1 MLRNQW
7 RPVSRN
13 LHIFRAL
20 GGSQVKEKLRS
31 FEHSSIVLH
40 KTSKEMERLNKKK
53 LMKLKKLRKTAY
65 SKQQAIDILSK
76 KHGFADKDSREIEL
90 GPTSLSDLKFMSTTR
105 DRRMLYTILGVNGE
119 QLRDSKLVK
128 EDAEKFL
135 KRGQVEKAV
144 FLARL
149 AKKKGAAAMNS
160 IMEYYLHD
168 LQYPQSAVKMYN
180 WRKKWGIPANEY
192 TNTILFKG
200 LARQSQHISRAT
212 GEFITKVVNRSIER
226 EELSQIEF
234 NAALGALANCTDVTL
249 AFELFDRKLK
259 GVRRDAISYL
269 WMLRASSRIKTDQLF
284 NTILGGLME
293 GMSAKCVDSQLLFEF
308 CKTLASRSGSKETR
322 CLALAALNSYFS
334 FDLGK
339 GLTPEVPQGL
349 AILPLSH
356 WSLEEKYPVNKH
368 AVGLFLRTCLQAGKF
383 ELGIDAFKRLKEKK
397 RHLID
402 VDMFH
407 LYMELLMKNDPKNCG
422 EQCLKVFEEMESF
435 EGIPFSKHTLV
446 LVYRSFEVQSSKKAV
461 YDDDRQVER
470 LLRSCR
476 AFCLE
481 QEGVFSKE
489 AKSRIIPIES
499 WQFFVR
505 IVKNLNA
512 HGKVTTYSLKMILDD
527 FMKAICYGIFDVK
540 HLTKTDVAR
549 SVELEIVRLLAVFT
563 QRLDIPDIEELDTI
577 KEGPEREIFLLRR
590 LGIRFKNALLR
601 HVSIL
606 QSKEQE
612 NEDVSELEWSLK
624 QLAQKFMANQ
634 TLESH
639 GRES

>member
-7 RPVSRN
+7 RLFSRN
-13 LHIFRAL
+13 FHVIGAL
-20 GGSQVKEKLRS
+20 RGSQVKEKLRN
-31 FEHSSIVLH
+31 FEQSNTVLYR
-40 KTSKEMERLNKKK
+40 TSKEMERLNKKK
-53 LMKLKKLRKTAY
+53 LMKLKKIRKTAY

-76 KHGFADKDSREIEL
+76 KHGFADKDSKEIEL
-90 GPTSLSDLKFMSTTR
+90 GPTSESDLKFMSTTR

-119 QLRDSKLVK
+119 QLRDSRLVK
-128 EDAEKFL
+128 EDTEKFL
-135 KRGQVEKAV
+135 KRGQIEKAV

-149 AKKKGAAAMNS
+149 AKKKGSAAMNS
-160 IMEYYLHD
+160 IMEYYLCD
-168 LQYPQSAVKMYN
+168 LQFPQSAVKMYN

-192 TNTILFKG
+192 TNTILFRG
-200 LARQSQHISRAT
+200 LARQDQHISRAT
-212 GEFITKVVNRSIER
+212 GELVMKILNRSIER

-249 AFELFDRKLK
+249 AFELFDKRLK
-259 GVRRDAISYL
+259 GIRRDAISYL

-293 GMSAKCVDSQLLFEF
+293 GMPAKCVDSQLLFEF

-322 CLALAALNSYFS
+322 CLALAALNNYFN
-334 FDLGK
+334 FDLEK
-339 GLTPEVPQGL
+339 SLIPEVPQGL

-356 WSLEEKYPVNKH
+356 WALEKKYPVNKH
-368 AVGLFLRTCLQAGKF
+368 TIGLFLRTCLQTGKF

-407 LYMELLMKNDPKNCG
+407 LYMELLMKNDPKTCG
-422 EQCLKVFEEMESF
+422 EECLKVFEEMESF

-446 LVYRSFEVQSSKKAV
+446 LVYRSFDIQSSKKAI
-461 YDDDRQVER
+461 YDDDRAVER
-470 LLRSCR
+470 MLKLCR

-481 QEGVFSKE
+481 QEGIFSKE
-489 AKSRIIPIES
+489 FNSKIIPIES
-499 WQFFVR
+499 WQFFVT
-505 IVKNLNA
+505 IVKNLNT
-512 HGKVTTYSLKMILDD
+512 HGKISTYDLKLILDD
-527 FMKAICYGIFDVK
+527 FMKAICHGIFDIK
-540 HLTKTDVAR
+540 HLAKKEVAR
-549 SVELEIVRLLAVFT
+549 FVELEIVRLVAVFT
-563 QRLDIPDIEELDTI
+563 QRLDMPDIENLDTI
-577 KEGPEREIFLLRR
+577 KEGPEREMFLLRR

-612 NEDVSELEWSLK
+612 NEDINELEWSLK
-624 QLAQKFMANQ
+624 QLARKIMANQ
-634 TLESH
+634 IIESPK
-639 GRES
+639 S